1 MRYLWKNKILIVI
14 LLLLII
20 MFPST
25 ISIPQQ
31 SRTENIVTA
40 VGIDKTGDE
49 YEVSIQ
55 YVIPYAGDG
64 ENTFKMSSAKGK
76 SVAEAI
82 ETLSVETGRLSGFAH
97 CRALVFNKEASEEN
111 LTELLDYFIRIKTN
125 TNNIVLLCAKESS
138 KDTLSAVK
146 NFNGEFYTIL
156 NANGFSNDQRRY
168 QDFKSIGDY
177 YNSFFSPSKS
187 IAISVIDLKE
197 DDSKSSS
204 SGGSSGGSS
213 GNSLSSNDLSSGGG
227 GSESGGG
234 GGEKKVSNAGEQV
247 VIKDSKFV
255 ALLDKEQ
262 ATHLAFFNPSIR
274 DMNYRLDHFSDEK
287 CNDVSIYF
295 DIHDKSSKALVSFVD
310 GKPHYTLDLTLN
322 MRATE
327 IVGQS
332 VGENLYFLLN
342 KKFTDTLKQRLTNGI
357 TANLRQAEEHFKQNK
372 YDVVKCYETFYK
384 FKNKEFKTY
393 LNSLS
398 QDKYFLEDITFDYK
412 ITINQQ
418 L

>member
-1 MRYLWKNKILIVI
+1 MKYLWKNKILIVI
-14 LLLLII
+14 LLLLVI

-40 VGIDKTGDE
+40 VGIDKNGDE
-49 YEVSIQ
+49 FEVSIQ

-97 CRALVFNKEASEEN
+97 CRALVFNKEASEQN

-187 IAISVIDLKE
+187 IAISVIDFKKE
-197 DDSKSSS
+197 EGGNSSGGG
-204 SGGSSGGSS
+204 SGGSSSA
-213 GNSLSSNDLSSGGG
+213 SNDLSSGGG
-227 GSESGGG
+227 GSESS

-247 VIKDSKFV
+247 VIKNSKFV
-255 ALLDKEQ
+255 TLLDKDQ
-262 ATHLAFFNPSIR
+262 ATSLAFFNPNIK
-274 DMNYRLDHFSDEK
+274 DMNYKLENFSDEK

-295 DIHDKSSKALVSFVD
+295 DIHDKESKVCVSFVD
-310 GKPHYTLDLTLN
+310 GKPHYTLNLILN

-342 KKFTDTLKQRLTNGI
+342 KKFTDTLKQRLTDKI
-357 TANLRQAEEHFKQNK
+357 ASNLRQAEQHFKQNK

-384 FKNKEFKTY
+384 FKNKEFKAY
-393 LNSLS
+393 LNSLP
-398 QDKYFLEDITFDYK
+398 QDKYFLDDIIFDYK